1 MILKQLCSKGIY
13 DHIQGGVA
21 RYTVDENWIIPHFEK
36 MLYDNTQ
43 FILLLS
49 KYCKIKKSSYFM
61 FKLEQTIDFLNKE
74 FLNKD
79 GFLGSAFDADS
90 EGEEGKYYVFKYDEI
105 KKIENIENFFDI
117 KPEGNWENK
126 IILIEKKL
134 PTSEIIKELLK
145 IRLKKVK
152 PFFDDKTQLDLNCLW
167 ISSLVA
173 ASEIFPDKKYL
184 NLAEKFFS
192 KIEIKFIKNK
202 IYHSF
207 SEEVVFIED
216 YAFLINALIDLSERT
231 MNYKY
236 KDLAIKFSHE
246 AIQKFYLEYIN
257 IFQKNP
263 TNNTDVFF
271 NPVDIGDNTIPNG
284 NAIMLI
290 NLIRIGMNNEAKKLA
305 YSLNGYLNIY
315 KNHMITSLRALD
327 FFNNTE
333 QGKNCNEQGC
343 KIDAKKI
350 NWLIWLVCVI
360 LWNYGFPQ
368 ASPFQDVLVA
378 VILSILFIIIQ
389 LFQSRYLKKLT
400 QEVNLIKNEGALFM
414 GIHYDYK
421 STRGIKL

>member
-1 MILKQLCSKGIY
+1 
-13 DHIQGGVA
+13 
-21 RYTVDENWIIPHFEK
+21 
-36 MLYDNTQ
+36 
-43 FILLLS
+43 
-49 KYCKIKKSSYFM
+49 
-61 FKLEQTIDFLNKE
+61 
-74 FLNKD
+74 
-79 GFLGSAFDADS
+79 
-90 EGEEGKYYVFKYDEI
+90 
-105 KKIENIENFFDI
+105 
-117 KPEGNWENK
+117 
-126 IILIEKKL
+126 
-134 PTSEIIKELLK
+134 
-145 IRLKKVK
+145 
-152 PFFDDKTQLDLNCLW
+152 
-167 ISSLVA
+167 
-173 ASEIFPDKKYL
+173 
-184 NLAEKFFS
+184 
-192 KIEIKFIKNK
+192 
-202 IYHSF
+202 
-207 SEEVVFIED
+207 
-216 YAFLINALIDLSERT
+216 

-246 AIQKFYLEYIN
+246 AIQKFYLEDKN

-263 TNNTDVFF
+263 KNNTDVFF

-389 LFQSRYLKKLT
+389 LFQSRYLKKT
-400 QEVNLIKNEGALFM
+400 DAGSKF
-414 GIHYDYK
+414 D
-421 STRGIKL
+421 